1 LLASFIKSSDEQQ
14 MLRYFR
20 AMDFHQDPS
29 KQKILSELVVQSKGP
44 KVLYA
49 LKHMDPS
56 KLKMTPA
63 VKTALN
69 NVLAEQKGKIEFV
82 ELVSLYHLDDR
93 AGDLLQ
99 LGLAFPD
106 STVGK
111 ESVKVLLDWNK
122 TAMINDVL
130 YSTSKD
136 NTQAMIKALWPH
148 MYSPKA
154 IALMEN
160 FMLDST
166 RDLGQR
172 KFAVKTFGG
181 PWEAEDRLL
190 ELAKEK
196 KLPEDL
202 HLAASG
208 VFQDVWRATLRTEAA
223 KYLTIAGKE
232 GKPLPSIAVL
242 VDKKGDVAKGKTVFE
257 KNCSNCHMI
266 NKQGTDFGPDLSE
279 IGAKLSKE
287 GLYNA
292 IIYPDQ
298 GISFG
303 FEAWRIKLNDGTT
316 AFGRIISETE
326 DKLEVQYVTNK
337 QIVLK
342 QDIAS
347 RSELENSLMPSNLT
361 SNISEEELVDLVEY
375 LSTLE
380 KAAL

>member
-1 LLASFIKSSDEQQ
+1 
-14 MLRYFR
+14 
-20 AMDFHQDPS
+20 
-29 KQKILSELVVQSKGP
+29 
-44 KVLYA
+44 
-49 LKHMDPS
+49 
-56 KLKMTPA
+56 
-63 VKTALN
+63 
-69 NVLAEQKGKIEFV
+69 
-82 ELVSLYHLDDR
+82 
-93 AGDLLQ
+93 
-99 LGLAFPD
+99 
-106 STVGK
+106 
-111 ESVKVLLDWNK
+111 
-122 TAMINDVL
+122 
-130 YSTSKD
+130 
-136 NTQAMIKALWPH
+136 
-148 MYSPKA
+148 
-154 IALMEN
+154 
-160 FMLDST
+160 
-166 RDLGQR
+166 
-172 KFAVKTFGG
+172 
-181 PWEAEDRLL
+181 
-190 ELAKEK
+190 
-196 KLPEDL
+196 
-202 HLAASG
+202 
-208 VFQDVWRATLRTEAA
+208 
-223 KYLTIAGKE
+223 
-232 GKPLPSIAVL
+232 
-242 VDKKGDVAKGKTVFE
+242 
-257 KNCSNCHMI
+257 MI